1 MRSEIPPARDIER
14 WLMTEKLSIPG
25 AHLPA
30 FAVSAGAPG
39 HGGIPLR
46 YETAP
51 TFPKILN
58 S

>member
-1 MRSEIPPARDIER
+1 
-14 WLMTEKLSIPG
+14 MTEKLSIPG

-39 HGGIPLR
+39 HGRIPLR

-51 TFPKILN
+51 TFPKFLN